1 MQMFTVPDGVR
12 AIIPAFQLDNAGEPR
27 GDLAPLLAVLLPAGV
42 DGWELWTWLTSPTSL
57 LSGDIPDPTRCPVV
71 DPARLTGA
79 RTTTLT
85 RMGVWRR
92 VYESKWGYDEF
103 HLGSGGDSRFA
114 PFKDS
119 AGTPVPTL
127 YLAESDVA
135 ALLETVFHDLEPTG
149 RRLIYEAHLRERS
162 IVTVALPKPA
172 FLLDLRDPELARLG
186 VARSEVASLPPEP
199 ERLDSSQAPGVT
211 SLTRSLWTLA
221 RPSSP
226 CPDRNVFAERHLSVD
241 SVWGAHIVQRTGAG
255 VAIPNSSAARD
266 AITCRAVAVPDAS
279 CCARPAGVKHCEPVN
294 ASWR

>member
-1 MQMFTVPDGVR
+1 VTG
-12 AIIPAFQLDNAGEPR
+12 NC
-27 GDLAPLLAVLLPAGV
+27 
-42 DGWELWTWLTSPTSL
+42 
-57 LSGDIPDPTRCPVV
+57 PDPTRCPVV

-85 RMGVWRR
+85 RIGVWRR
-92 VYESKWGYDEF
+92 VYESKWEYEEF

-186 VARSEVASLPPEP
+186 VARSEAASLPPAQVVVLFGD
-199 ERLDSSQAPGVT
+199 RFGHGRGKLH
-211 SLTRSLWTLA
+211 LA
-221 RPSSP
+221 
-226 CPDRNVFAERHLSVD
+226 
-241 SVWGAHIVQRTGAG
+241 GTGATG
-255 VAIPNSSAARD
+255 LVASPGRD
-266 AITCRAVAVPDAS
+266 VVDQIAMDLGATIVPL
-279 CCARPAGVKHCEPVN
+279 P
-294 ASWR
+294 

>member
-1 MQMFTVPDGVR
+1 MTG
-12 AIIPAFQLDNAGEPR
+12 NC
-27 GDLAPLLAVLLPAGV
+27 
-42 DGWELWTWLTSPTSL
+42 
-57 LSGDIPDPTRCPVV
+57 PDPTRCPVV

-103 HLGSGGDSRFA
+103 HPGSGGDSRFA

-172 FLLDLRDPELARLG
+172 VLLDLRDPELARLG
-186 VARSEVASLPPEP
+186 VARSEVASSPSEHYACTRAIAAAAHGRPDAVQGIVWHSRQTELASLPPAQVVV
-199 ERLDSSQAPGVT
+199 LFG
-211 SLTRSLWTLA
+211 
-221 RPSSP
+221 
-226 CPDRNVFAERHLSVD
+226 DRFGHGRGKRHLA
-241 SVWGAHIVQRTGAG
+241 GTGATG
-255 VAIPNSSAARD
+255 LVASPGRD
-266 AITCRAVAVPDAS
+266 VVDQIAVDLGATIVPL
-279 CCARPAGVKHCEPVN
+279 P
-294 ASWR
+294 